1 MNSEFV
7 VSSSGRDSWLES
19 ELPEVVVVGRSNVG
33 KSSFINAFTGKK
45 RLAYVGN
52 TPGKTRLLN
61 FFAIDGDW
69 MLVDVPGY
77 GYAKMSK
84 SQLMQLGQMMDDYF
98 QNRENIK
105 AVVQLVDSRHDP
117 TADDIDMIGFFKE
130 MHIPVVIV
138 ATKID
143 KVPKTKRPAHL
154 KAIAKKI
161 QIPVKNILP
170 VSSVELTGLREVE
183 QKIRELLELDPVQES
198 DAVAEESAMTPA
210 ENSEQSNTEQA

>member
-7 VSSSGRDSWLES
+7 VSSSGRDSWPES

-130 MHIPVVIV
+130 MYIPVVIV

-210 ENSEQSNTEQA
+210 GNSEQSNTEQA